1 MKKLLLLAGAVL
13 VLSCASRKTNVLKLD
28 SKQSNDSLV
37 ALAIDG
43 LSVSNTNVFR
53 DELLLEMEIRPAI
66 DSMPMFIAGVEYK
79 NAILTSRKQRV
90 IVVDTSKLIVSEK
103 VLKTTQVKQAYSI
116 QAKKKKI
123 DKKANYFV
131 YLWLLLIPVI
141 IVVYKAILKIYFM
154 K

>member
-90 IVVDTSKLIVSEK
+90 IVVDTSKLIVSKK

-116 QAKKKKI
+116 QAKEKKI